1 MSRYIIRR
9 VLTIIPTL
17 WVVHTVTLLIMH
29 TPPGSPWDNAEKPV
43 PAEVVENIKV
53 RYTTSMNCSGS

>member
-1 MSRYIIRR
+1 
-9 VLTIIPTL
+9 VLANIPAL

-29 TPPGSPWDNAEKPV
+29 TTPGSPWDNAEKPV